1 MLKKLSHWKA
11 NSTVLRKI
19 YPGLLEELL
28 RHESRPPSGGGEP
41 KVETASSGMPTM
53 LINGRYVHSPRDPA
67 REGHRLAEAC
77 LSSSAAGAGDDAPVL
92 VLGFGLGYAAEAITR
107 LAPQRPLVIVEKNP
121 GLLRRAFELR
131 DFSRFLS
138 RPGIAFVPGG
148 EGDGAVVALS
158 FFEKNGGNGQTRSGQ
173 AHSGHVHHGHVPRGR
188 SPLILRN
195 RTLTGIDEQWYS
207 AAENRVR
214 AWATQGDVNKATLKK
229 FGRRWVRN
237 LTRNMAAIRDLPGIS
252 GLAGLAG
259 PPGSDGRPSPD
270 GVFPVFLAAA
280 GPGLDDVGSL
290 LPEIRKRCIVVAV
303 DTSLRFFSR
312 SETEPDFVLVVDPQ
326 FWNSRHLDRCA
337 TGRRT
342 RMIAESA
349 VYPPALRLPFGG
361 TFLCGSLFPLGA
373 FIEKR
378 VDPKGLLGAGG
389 SVATSAWDFCRTL
402 GAGEIWVAGLDLAFP
417 GNRTHF
423 KGAMFEE
430 KALAESGRLKPAET
444 FLQAALRSGVPFMAP
459 SASGGKVLTDR
470 RLSLYASWF
479 ENSFQANPGIR
490 NYRLTRDGPGYQG
503 GIAISGF
510 EPAWTERL
518 LALPERRA
526 EIDARLDSAFSRIET
541 EFQGETPQRHRR
553 YEAALADLRSGLEKI
568 KACCGEGERLAAG
581 ALRNGGYAD
590 RKKTLAA
597 LDRINRAIAESEV
610 REIAG
615 FLMPEEPLGE
625 IAAPPAG
632 NEAAFRGY
640 LESSLRLYRALAEAT
655 GIDV

>member
-1 MLKKLSHWKA
+1 MFKSLSHWKA

-28 RHESRPPSGGGEP
+28 RYKRLPVKDGVDNGEP

-67 REGHRLAEAC
+67 REGQRLAEAC
-77 LSSSAAGAGDDAPVL
+77 LSSSTLGGGDDAPVL
-92 VLGFGLGYAAEAITR
+92 VLGFGLGYAAEAINR

-148 EGDGAVVALS
+148 EGDGAIMALS
-158 FFEKNGGNGQTRSGQ
+158 FFEKVGSNGQTRSGQ
-173 AHSGHVHHGHVPRGR
+173 SHSGHTHAPRGR

-229 FGRRWVRN
+229 FGKRWIRN
-237 LTRNMAAIRDLPGIS
+237 LTSNMTAIRDLPGIS
-252 GLAGLAG
+252 GLAGLASKG
-259 PPGSDGRPSPD
+259 EQAAI
-270 GVFPVFLAAA
+270 PVFLAAA
-280 GPGLDDVGSL
+280 GPGLDDVGRL

-303 DTSLRFFSR
+303 DTSLRFFR
-312 SETEPDFVLVVDPQ
+312 RNEIEPDFAIVVDPQ

-337 TGRRT
+337 TGRRAKL
-342 RMIAESA
+342 IAESA

-417 GNRTHF
+417 GNKTHF
-423 KGAMFEE
+423 KGALFEE
-430 KALAESGRLKPAET
+430 KALAESDRLKPAET
-444 FLQAALRSGVPFMAP
+444 FLHTALRSGVPFMAP

-479 ENSFQANPGIR
+479 ENSFQANPDIR
-490 NYRLTRDGPGYQG
+490 NYRLMRDGGNQG
-503 GIAISGF
+503 GIAIPGF
-510 EPAWTERL
+510 QPAWMESL

-526 EIDARLDSAFSRIET
+526 EIDARLDATFCRIET
-541 EFQGETPQRHRR
+541 EFQGEEETRQRHRR
-553 YEAALADLRSGLEKI
+553 YEDALATLRFGLERI
-568 KACCGEGERLAAG
+568 KACCREGEILATE
-581 ALRNGGYAD
+581 ALRNGSSPAE
-590 RKKTLAA
+590 REKTLAA
-597 LDRINRAIAESEV
+597 LGEINRAIAKSEV

-615 FLMPEEPLGE
+615 FLLPEEALGE
-625 IAAPPAG
+625 IATKAG
-632 NEAAFRGY
+632 PLSVNDDTFCGY
-640 LESSLRLYRALAEAT
+640 LESSLRLYQALAEASR
-655 GIDV
+655 IDV